1 MDVKDGLVV
10 KGVRFRN
17 HKVVGDILQLAE
29 RYSNQGADELVFY
42 DITASPE
49 DRSVDR
55 SWVNQVA
62 EKINIPFCV
71 AGGIRSIGDAEEV
84 LNYGADKISINTPA
98 INNPDLIDELAK
110 RFGSQCI
117 VIGIDSFQDESN
129 YKVFSN
135 TGDPSKTSETG
146 RFVNDWINEV
156 QERGAGEIVLNCM
169 NQDGVRHGY
178 DIEPV
183 SYTHLTLPTKRIV

>member
-55 SWVNQVA
+55 SWVNRIA

-71 AGGIRSIGDAEEV
+71 AGGIRFATWSQKFRGGARAGKTQLNSVVKSIGSSYRC
-84 LNYGADKISINTPA
+84 NNGSIS
-98 INNPDLIDELAK
+98 LCSK
-110 RFGSQCI
+110 RTRFRALGSRISYQFGNS
-117 VIGIDSFQDESN
+117 S
-129 YKVFSN
+129 
-135 TGDPSKTSETG
+135 
-146 RFVNDWINEV
+146 
-156 QERGAGEIVLNCM
+156 
-169 NQDGVRHGY
+169 
-178 DIEPV
+178 
-183 SYTHLTLPTKRIV
+183 